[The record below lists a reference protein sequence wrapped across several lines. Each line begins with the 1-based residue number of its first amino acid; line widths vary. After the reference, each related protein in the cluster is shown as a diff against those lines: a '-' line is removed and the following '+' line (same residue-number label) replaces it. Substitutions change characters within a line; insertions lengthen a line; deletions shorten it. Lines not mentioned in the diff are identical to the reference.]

1 MQKETIGHIIW
12 IIVGIAT
19 AIYIVLYNIK
29 MQKITNKMI
38 DIIDDSSKKC
48 KELVK
53 KVKECQNDEELKR
66 VIMQLEAETL
76 KFHDY
81 KKDKKNWPLQS
92 PRIMRHIKEIRAYI
106 IYAKDYKNIRNT
118 E

>member
-1 MQKETIGHIIW
+1 MPKETIGYIIW
-12 IIVGIAT
+12 IIIGIAT

-29 MQKITNKMI
+29 MQRITNKMI

-48 KELVK
+48 NELIK
-53 KVKECQNDEELKR
+53 KAKECKNDEELKI
-66 VIMQLEAETL
+66 VIMQLEAEAL

-92 PRIMRHIKEIRAYI
+92 SRIMRHIKEIRAYI
-106 IYAKDYKNIRNT
+106 IYANDYKKIK
-118 E
+118 